1 MDITYLL
8 ASRIRQTNISKSNV
22 SARIIKIAILAV
34 TIGIATI
41 LIAVATGRGLQKT
54 ISQKTAAFNGHLTI
68 STFENNTSQLSVNSF
83 KINKDHFSILN
94 ELNNIESYQKVAYKA
109 GLLKFDDSY
118 EGIVF
123 KGVDSSFYYPIFSE
137 FIIEGRF
144 PNLSEN
150 NSNEIILSKL
160 LSKRLNINI
169 GDETIGYFKRDNS
182 QLIPNQRKY
191 KVVGIYE
198 SDFSDFDEI
207 YVLGSLTQVR
217 TLNGWSN
224 DEVGAIEVFLK
235 NNDED
240 LATANE
246 LYKSL
251 PPNIDVITLKSRF
264 KNIFQWIALF
274 DLNILIIL
282 IIMLFVGVINIA
294 TALLILIFERASMI
308 GLLKTIGAIDFQI
321 QKIFLWNG
329 FQIII
334 KGVILGNILALSFY
348 FSQKYWKWI
357 KLDPRTYYVNSAPVE
372 LNPFEWFYIN
382 LGIIFTCVL
391 LLWFPTKIISNISPS
406 QNIRKH

>member
-8 ASRIRQTNISKSNV
+8 ANRIRQTNISKSNV
-22 SARIIKIAILAV
+22 SARIIKIATLAV

-41 LIAVATGRGLQKT
+41 IIAVATGRGLQKA

-94 ELNNIESYQKVAYKA
+94 ELNSIENYQKVAYKA
-109 GLLKFDDSY
+109 GLLKFDNSY

-123 KGVDSSFYYPIFSE
+123 KGVDQSFYYPVFSE
-137 FIIEGRF
+137 FITEGRF

-150 NSNEIILSKL
+150 NSNEIILSRL

-235 NNDED
+235 NYDED
-240 LATANE
+240 LATANQ

-251 PPNIDVITLKSRF
+251 PPNINVMTLKNRF
-264 KNIFQWIALF
+264 KNIFQWIDLF
-274 DLNILIIL
+274 DLNIIIIL

-334 KGVILGNILALSFY
+334 KGVLLGNILALSFY

-357 KLDPRTYYVNSAPVE
+357 RLDPRTYYVNSAPVE

-382 LGIIFTCVL
+382 FGII
-391 LLWFPTKIISNISPS
+391 
-406 QNIRKH
+406 